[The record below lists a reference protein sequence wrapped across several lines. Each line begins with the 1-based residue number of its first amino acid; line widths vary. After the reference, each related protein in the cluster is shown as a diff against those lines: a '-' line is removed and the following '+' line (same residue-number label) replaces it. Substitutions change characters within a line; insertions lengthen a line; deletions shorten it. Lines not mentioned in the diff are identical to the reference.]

1 LFQPLLYQVAIE
13 PPANEIGDIGLEI
26 RERRDEV
33 GPQGEDLVG
42 IRLGK
47 GAHPWL
53 LAAGPWRP
61 DDIARDADDDCQT
74 RFSQL

>member
-47 GAHPWL
+47 ALTRGFS
-53 LAAGPWRP
+53 RR
-61 DDIARDADDDCQT
+61 ARGGRT
-74 RFSQL
+74 T